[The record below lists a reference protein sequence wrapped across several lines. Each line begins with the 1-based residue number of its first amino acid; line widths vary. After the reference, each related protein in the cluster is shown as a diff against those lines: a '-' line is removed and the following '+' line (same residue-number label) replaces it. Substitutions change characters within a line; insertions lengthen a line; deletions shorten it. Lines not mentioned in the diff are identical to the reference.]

1 MQATQRVTVQLPA
14 TLYRQVQDRARR
26 LHRSVE
32 GEVVALLA
40 AALPTLDDLPAPLAD
55 EMAQLVFLSDA
66 ELWRTARSELSL
78 ADSERMQELAY
89 KRQRVGLSRREEEEA
104 DELLVRYDRSMLLHA
119 QSMALLKERG
129 HDISLLL
136 PSVPQ

>member
-26 LHRSVE
+26 LHLSVE
-32 GEVVALLA
+32 GDVVALLTV
-40 AALPTLDDLPAPLAD
+40 ALPTLDDLPAPLAD

-89 KRQRVGLSRREEEEA
+89 KRQRVGLSRREEEEV
-104 DELLVRYDRSMLLHA
+104 DELLVRYDRSLLLHA

-129 HDISLLL
+129 HDISDLLL
-136 PSVPQ
+136 YVSQ